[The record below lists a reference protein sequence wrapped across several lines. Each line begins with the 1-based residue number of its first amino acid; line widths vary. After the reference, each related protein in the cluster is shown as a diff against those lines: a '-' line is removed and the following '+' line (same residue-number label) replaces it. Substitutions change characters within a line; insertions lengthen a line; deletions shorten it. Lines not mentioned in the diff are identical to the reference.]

1 MDGSKDLVTWIGVKL
16 PIIVKNRKQSKSP
29 AIQKLEK

>member
-1 MDGSKDLVTWIGVKL
+1 MDGSKDLVTRLGAKL
-16 PIIVKNRKQSKSP
+16 PVIVKNGKQSKGP